1 MIAST
6 LVQYL
11 RRPMF
16 TAQREPFGRKALS
29 ELTQLWTITLGLA
42 IVTVLITTSVYIAI
56 KGRPAEA
63 AEGFTEL
70 TQSSRFLFTAII
82 FAPLLEEVL
91 FRSWLGHIRGILL
104 IMPMLACIVALF
116 LINYHNS
123 WHAVLTLL
131 ACGVILVAFA
141 VYARRYRQTY
151 NRPNH
156 HTAAVQRIFPSIF
169 WASTLI
175 FALIHIGNYS
185 PDSFDPAVILLILPQ
200 CLIGAIL
207 GFVRMR
213 YGLLAAIGFH
223 GAYNS
228 VFATLTF
235 FTSSLS
241 ILIF

>member
-11 RRPMF
+11 RRPIF
-16 TAQREPFGRKALS
+16 TAQREPFGRNALS
-29 ELTQLWTITLGLA
+29 ELTQLWAITLGLA

-63 AEGFTEL
+63 TEGFTEL
-70 TQSSRFLFTAII
+70 TQSPRFLFTAII

-104 IMPMLACIVALF
+104 IMPILACIAALF

-123 WHAVLTLL
+123 WHAVLTPL
-131 ACGVILVAFA
+131 ACGVILIAFA
-141 VYARRYRQTY
+141 VYALRCRQTY
-151 NRPNH
+151 DRPN
-156 HTAAVQRIFPSIF
+156 HTAAVRRIFPFIF

-228 VFATLTF
+228 VFATFTF
-235 FTSSLS
+235 FASSLS